1 MKHIMGQVNFDAPV
15 IYCMNIVSK
24 KNNQNS
30 PTAIFCKILN
40 TSLSTNYTKKKNQK
54 GMWQI
59 KIILSLYIEIS
70 FVKHS
75 YQSYFLTSSF
85 FAAEACI

>member
-24 KNNQNS
+24 KQSEQPHGHFLWNFKYFSAYKLHKEKKSERYVANKNYFIIIYWNIICQTFLS
-30 PTAIFCKILN
+30 IIF
-40 TSLSTNYTKKKNQK
+40 SH
-54 GMWQI
+54 
-59 KIILSLYIEIS
+59 II
-70 FVKHS
+70 
-75 YQSYFLTSSF
+75 F